1 MSQGNLDDLERD
13 VEDARIRLLHD
24 VGRLR
29 APATLSGFK
38 DDVVAKA
45 QEVRD
50 DWVHKATDAASS
62 SVQRTWSDLVDKASA
77 NPGAA
82 LVIGAGLVWRL
93 AHRPPIATLLVGVGL
108 AGLLRTN
115 PSSSPSPIITRAAER
130 GGTARNWGGA
140 VNETVREWAEETRDA
155 AGVTLSRVSKSAFET
170 YSLVST
176 TAADVT
182 GQASEIAETVS
193 RNGDARDA
201 CLLGAAIL
209 AIGAASV
216 IAFQRQ
222 DD

>member
-1 MSQGNLDDLERD
+1 MSQANLDDLERD
-13 VEDARIRLLHD
+13 VEDARIRLLRD
-24 VGRLR
+24 VGRAR

-45 QEVRD
+45 QDVRD
-50 DWVHKATDAASS
+50 EWVHKATDAASI
-62 SVQRTWSDLVDKASA
+62 SVQRIWSDLVDRASA

-82 LVIGAGLVWRL
+82 LVIGAGLAWRL

-115 PSSSPSPIITRAAER
+115 PSSSPSPFITRAAEL

-140 VNETVREWAEETRDA
+140 VNETARRWAEETRDA
-155 AGVTLSRVSKSAFET
+155 GVTFSQVSKLASET

-176 TAADVT
+176 TAANVT

-193 RNGDARDA
+193 DARDA
-201 CLLGAAIL
+201 YLLGAAIL

-222 DD
+222 NG

>member
-1 MSQGNLDDLERD
+1 MSQTNLDDLERD
-13 VEDARIRLLHD
+13 VEDARIRLVHD

-45 QEVRD
+45 QEVRHQ
-50 DWVHKATDAASS
+50 WVHKATDAASI
-62 SVQRTWSDLVDKASA
+62 SVRRIWSDLVDRASA

-82 LVIGAGLVWRL
+82 LVIGAGLAWRL

-108 AGLLRTN
+108 ASLLRTN
-115 PSSSPSPIITRAAER
+115 PSSSPSPIITRASEL
-130 GGTARNWGGA
+130 GGTARDWGGA
-140 VNETVREWAEETRDA
+140 VNETMRDWAEQTRDA
-155 AGVTLSRVSKSAFET
+155 AGQTLSQVSKSASET

-176 TAADVT
+176 TAANVR

-193 RNGDARDA
+193 PNGDARDA
-201 CLLGAAIL
+201 YLLGAAIL

>member
-1 MSQGNLDDLERD
+1 MSHLDDLERD
-13 VEDARIRLLHD
+13 VEDARNRLVHD

-50 DWVHKATDAASS
+50 EWIHKATDAASS
-62 SVQRTWSDLVDKASA
+62 SVRRIWSDLVDRASA

-82 LVIGAGLVWRL
+82 LVIGAGLAWRL

-108 AGLLRTN
+108 ASLLRTN
-115 PSSSPSPIITRAAER
+115 PSSSPSPIVTRAAEL
-130 GGTARNWGGA
+130 GGTARNWVGD
-140 VNETVREWAEETRDA
+140 VNETVRDWAEESRNA
-155 AGVTLSRVSKSAFET
+155 AGEALSLVSKSASET

-176 TAADVT
+176 TAANVT

-193 RNGDARDA
+193 PNGDARDA
-201 CLLGAAIL
+201 YLLSAAIL

-216 IAFQRQ
+216 IAFRRL

>member
-1 MSQGNLDDLERD
+1 MSQANLDDLERD
-13 VEDARIRLLHD
+13 VEDARNRLVHD

-38 DDVVAKA
+38 DDVATKT
-45 QEVRD
+45 QELRD
-50 DWVHKATDAASS
+50 EWVHKATDAASGRA
-62 SVQRTWSDLVDKASA
+62 QRIWSDLMHRASA

-82 LVIGAGLVWRL
+82 LVIGAGLAWRL

-108 AGLLRTN
+108 ASLLRTN
-115 PSSSPSPIITRAAER
+115 PSSSPSPIITRAAEL
-130 GGTARNWGGA
+130 GGTARNWVGE
-140 VNETVREWAEETRDA
+140 VNETVRDWAEETRDA
-155 AGVTLSRVSKSAFET
+155 AAETLSQVSKSASET

-176 TAADVT
+176 TAANVT

-193 RNGDARDA
+193 PNGDARDA
-201 CLLGAAIL
+201 YLLGAAIL

>member
-1 MSQGNLDDLERD
+1 MSQANLDDLERD
-13 VEDARIRLLHD
+13 VEDARNRLVHD

-45 QEVRD
+45 QQVTDE
-50 DWVHKATDAASS
+50 WVHKATDAATST
-62 SVQRTWSDLVDKASA
+62 VQHIWSDLVDRARG

-82 LVIGAGLVWRL
+82 LVIGAGLAWRL

-115 PSSSPSPIITRAAER
+115 PSSSPSPIITGAAEL
-130 GGTARNWGGA
+130 GGTASNWVGA
-140 VNETVREWAEETRDA
+140 VNETVQDWVEETRDA
-155 AGVTLSRVSKSAFET
+155 AGVTLSQVSASASET
-170 YSLVST
+170 YSHVST
-176 TAADVT
+176 TAANVT
-182 GQASEIAETVS
+182 GQASEIAKNVFP
-193 RNGDARDA
+193 NGDARDTY
-201 CLLGAAIL
+201 LLGAAIL
-209 AIGAASV
+209 AIGAAGV